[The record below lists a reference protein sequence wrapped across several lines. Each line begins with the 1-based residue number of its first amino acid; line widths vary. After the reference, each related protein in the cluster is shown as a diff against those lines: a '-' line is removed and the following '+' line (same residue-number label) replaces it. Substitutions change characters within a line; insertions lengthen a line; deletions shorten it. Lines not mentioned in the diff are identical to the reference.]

1 MSEQYKC
8 GLPYN
13 KVDDT
18 LVEDTSF
25 KEETAFEFLYGFFL
39 LILVST
45 WIYVKLKCWFFK
57 NIYV

>member
-25 KEETAFEFLYGFFL
+25 KEETAFEFLASAWLDNHFD
-39 LILVST
+39 VT
-45 WIYVKLKCWFFK
+45 KCPKAEESKCRLWL
-57 NIYV
+57 

>member
-25 KEETAFEFLYGFFL
+25 KEETAFEFLASASYWSPGL
-39 LILVST
+39 LIR
-45 WIYVKLKCWFFK
+45 
-57 NIYV
+57 